1 MDDKENYTELDET
14 LSEIAE
20 LLESIRLRVPEINDN
35 FSDLETK
42 SEKGSDVEYKL

>member
-1 MDDKENYTELDET
+1 MDDKENYTELDDT

-20 LLESIRLRVPEINDN
+20 LLESIRLRVPDINHN

-42 SEKGSDVEYKL
+42 GSDERD